1 MQVGMRGR
9 DCRKRDAGRNEGK
22 DCRKRDAGRNE
33 GKRL

>member
-1 MQVGMRGR
+1 MRGRTVGKGMQVGMRER
-9 DCRKRDAGRNEGK
+9 